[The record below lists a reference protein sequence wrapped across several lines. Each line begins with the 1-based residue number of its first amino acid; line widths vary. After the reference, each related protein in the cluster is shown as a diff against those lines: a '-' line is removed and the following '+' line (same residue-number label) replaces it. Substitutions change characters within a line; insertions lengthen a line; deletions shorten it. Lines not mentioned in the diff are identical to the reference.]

1 VSAQDDRASD
11 FLDRAAIAF
20 VAAGMESTQACVIAE
35 RLLEMRMKRDADQAA
50 RLAAERAEQQRI
62 ETERLVGQAARL
74 AAERAEQ
81 QRIETERLVGLA
93 RAAAERLSIGDRVPG
108 VGPGAEDAFTEAL
121 AARGLAVWDRA
132 FDARIVSKAE
142 VDEAERLERLI
153 AERRAEKQAAR
164 DRAYQADQTE
174 RDMKTWAANLARLR
188 AEARHDD

>member
-20 VAAGMESTQACVIAE
+20 VAAGMEATQACVIAE
-35 RLLEMRMKRDADQAA
+35 RLLEMRMKRDAD
-50 RLAAERAEQQRI
+50 
-62 ETERLVGQAARL
+62 QAARL